1 MRSHLQG
8 IKGNGVLAKHISEH
22 HPGDTDDPAEKFR
35 MTIHKRSKT
44 ILDRLVTEGTR
55 ISNLDHNYP
64 NLLMNSK
71 SEWGKGKLVRYEP
84 TVTRI

>member
-22 HPGDTDDPAEKFR
+22 HPELGTGDIDGPTKQFKR
-35 MTIHKRSKT
+35 TIHKRSKT

-64 NLLMNSK
+64 N
-71 SEWGKGKLVRYEP
+71 
-84 TVTRI
+84 